1 MSILIHSIA
10 FNVLFYLNT
19 LIYLIVALPT
29 FLLPYR
35 AIIAVARSWSRTN
48 LVLLRVVA
56 GIDIEVRGREKIP
69 QGAIIVASKH
79 QSTWETFALLPLFGN
94 PVFIVKRELQW
105 IPIFGWLMI
114 KGRMVPV
121 DRGAGSQALID
132 MTEHA
137 RVELADNRQ
146 LIIFPEGTRRPAG
159 AEPRYKYGVAH
170 LYAAAGVPCVPVALN
185 SGLFWPRR
193 SIRRVPGTVVVE
205 ILDPIQP
212 GLDKDEFFARLKDEI
227 ETATARLIEQGRNQ
241 IAARSR

>member
-79 QSTWETFALLPLFGN
+79 QSAWETFALLPLFGN

-146 LIIFPEGTRRPAG
+146 LIIFPEGTRRIERRGQNRPELSATG
-159 AEPRYKYGVAH
+159 TQGTP
-170 LYAAAGVPCVPVALN
+170 AAA
-185 SGLFWPRR
+185 
-193 SIRRVPGTVVVE
+193 
-205 ILDPIQP
+205 
-212 GLDKDEFFARLKDEI
+212 
-227 ETATARLIEQGRNQ
+227 
-241 IAARSR
+241 